1 MQSKPYE
8 RRKDMTE
15 TASRTQVILA
25 TLGVAM
31 ALLLAAL
38 DQTVVGVAMPRIV
51 SDLHGIQFYAWVTTA
66 YLITSTALVPVAG
79 KLGDMFGRK
88 PFMLAGMVGFIA
100 ASALCGL
107 SQNMIELVLFRG
119 IQGMFGGVL
128 FASTFAVMTD
138 LFPPEQRARM
148 SGVFGAI
155 FGLSSVIGPSL
166 GGLLTDGPGWRWVFY
181 VNIPLGV
188 VATTLVATQLP
199 RVRSQARLRDI
210 DFAGTAL
217 LLAGLTP
224 LLISL
229 SMLRDHSW
237 LSVQVLGLLGLA
249 VVLLVAFFITER
261 RVEHPIVPFQMFRLN
276 VFAVP
281 ALIAFFSAIGMFGA
295 IVFVPLVYQGVLGVS
310 ASNAGQLLT
319 PMQLAVVVTATAT
332 GVLLARV
339 PRYRFVGT
347 AALGAMI
354 LGLVLLAQIGPH
366 SSPWEVTR
374 DIILIG
380 AGLGVTFPLTLVVVQ
395 AGLPH
400 QLVGVAT
407 SQITFWRSLGG
418 TIGTAVLGAILT
430 NHLSNRPTR
439 VALASTL
446 HDLFLLAALV
456 AVVALVVSV
465 FLREVP
471 LTKEAQATPEAIEVA
486 A

>member
-1 MQSKPYE
+1 MTQS
-8 RRKDMTE
+8 
-15 TASRTQVILA
+15 ASRTQVILA

-100 ASALCGL
+100 ASAICGL
-107 SQNMIELVLFRG
+107 SQNMLELVVFRG
-119 IQGMFGGVL
+119 IQGIFGGVL

-181 VNIPLGV
+181 VNIPLGL
-188 VATTLVATQLP
+188 VATILVATQLP
-199 RVRSQARLRDI
+199 RVLSQARLRDI

-237 LSVQVLGLLGLA
+237 LSFQVLGLAGLA
-249 VVLLVAFFITER
+249 AVLLVAFFFTER
-261 RVEHPIVPFQMFRLN
+261 RVEHPIVPFGMFRLN
-276 VFAVP
+276 VFAIP

-319 PMQLAVVVTATAT
+319 PMQVAVVITATAT

-347 AALGAMI
+347 AALAVMI
-354 LGLVLLAQIGPH
+354 VGLVLLAQVGPH

-374 DIILIG
+374 DIVLIG

-400 QLVGVAT
+400 HLVGVAT

-430 NHLSNRPTR
+430 NNLPARPSR
-439 VALASTL
+439 LDLAGTL
-446 HDLFLLAALV
+446 HDLFLLAAAV
-456 AVVALVVSV
+456 AVVSLIVSV

-471 LTKEAQATPEAIEVA
+471 LTKESEAPVPAIEGVEVA

>member
-1 MQSKPYE
+1 
-8 RRKDMTE
+8 MTQGS
-15 TASRTQVILA
+15 SRSQVILA

-51 SDLHGIQFYAWVTTA
+51 SDLHGIELYAWATTA

-88 PFMLAGMVGFIA
+88 PFLIAGMIGFVA
-100 ASALCGL
+100 ASALCGT
-107 SQNMIELVLFRG
+107 SQNMVELVLFRAL
-119 IQGMFGGVL
+119 QGVFGGVL
-128 FASTFAVMTD
+128 FASTFAVLAD
-138 LFPPEQRARM
+138 VFPPEQRAKM
-148 SGVFGAI
+148 SGVFGAV

-188 VATTLVATQLP
+188 VATILVATQLP
-199 RVRSQARLRDI
+199 RVSSQAKLRDI
-210 DFAGTAL
+210 DFVGTAL

-224 LLISL
+224 LLLSL

-237 LSVQVLGLLGLA
+237 LSIQVLGLLGLA
-249 VVLLVAFFITER
+249 GFMLVAFFVTER
-261 RVEHPIVPFQMFRLN
+261 RVDHPIVPFHLFRLN

-281 ALIAFFSAIGMFGA
+281 ALVAFFSAIGMFGA

-310 ASNAGQLLT
+310 ASNSGQLLT
-319 PMQLAVVVTATAT
+319 PMMLAVVVTATAT
-332 GVLLARV
+332 GALISRI
-339 PRYRFVGT
+339 PNYRFVGT
-347 AALGAMI
+347 AALAAMI
-354 LGLVLLAQIGPH
+354 IGLVMLAQVGPS

-374 DIILIG
+374 DIIII
-380 AGLGVTFPLTLVVVQ
+380 AGRGVTFPLSLVVVQ

-430 NHLSNRPTR
+430 NHMPSTPSLI
-439 VALASTL
+439 ALAGTL
-446 HDLFLLAALV
+446 HGLFVLAALV
-456 AVVALVVSV
+456 AVVSLIVSV

-471 LTKEAQATPEAIEVA
+471 LTQQSQTRPEEIE
-486 A
+486 

>member
-1 MQSKPYE
+1 
-8 RRKDMTE
+8 MTQG
-15 TASRTQVILA
+15 ASRTQVILA

-51 SDLHGIQFYAWVTTA
+51 SDLHGIEFYAWVTTA

-100 ASALCGL
+100 ASAICGL
-107 SQNMIELVLFRG
+107 SQNMLELVVFRG
-119 IQGMFGGVL
+119 LQGVFGGIL

-181 VNIPLGV
+181 VNIPLGL
-188 VATTLVATQLP
+188 VATILVATQLP

-237 LSVQVLGLLGLA
+237 LSVQVLGLAGVA
-249 VVLLVAFFITER
+249 AFLLVAFFFTER
-261 RVEHPIVPFQMFRLN
+261 RVEHPIVPFGLFRLN

-281 ALIAFFSAIGMFGA
+281 ALVAFFSAIGMFGA

-319 PMQLAVVVTATAT
+319 PMQIAVVITATAT

-347 AALGAMI
+347 AALAVMI
-354 LGLVLLAQIGPH
+354 VGLVLLAQVGPH

-400 QLVGVAT
+400 HLVGVAT

-430 NHLSNRPTR
+430 NNLPARPSR
-439 VALASTL
+439 LDLAATL
-446 HDLFLLAALV
+446 HDLFLLAAAV
-456 AVVALVVSV
+456 AVISLVVSV

-471 LTKEAQATPEAIEVA
+471 LTRQSEAPVPAIEGVEA
-486 A
+486 AA

>member
-1 MQSKPYE
+1 
-8 RRKDMTE
+8 MTQG
-15 TASRTQVILA
+15 ASRTQVILA

-88 PFMLAGMVGFIA
+88 PFMLAGMAGFIA

-107 SQNMIELVLFRG
+107 SQNMLELVAFRG
-119 IQGMFGGVL
+119 VQGVFGGIL

-199 RVRSQARLRDI
+199 RVRSHAKLRDI

-237 LSVQVLGLLGLA
+237 LSIQVLGLLALA
-249 VVLLVAFFITER
+249 GVLLIAFFITER

-354 LGLVLLAQIGPH
+354 LGLVLLAQVGPH

-374 DIILIG
+374 DIIIIG

-430 NHLSNRPTR
+430 NNLSNRPTR
-439 VALASTL
+439 VALAGTL

-471 LTKEAQATPEAIEVA
+471 LTKESQTTPEAIEVA

>member
-1 MQSKPYE
+1 MTQSS
-8 RRKDMTE
+8 T
-15 TASRTQVILA
+15 RTQVILA

-51 SDLHGIQFYAWVTTA
+51 SDLHGIELYAWVTTA

-119 IQGMFGGVL
+119 LQGVFGGVL

-138 LFPPEQRARM
+138 LFPPDQRAKM

-188 VATTLVATQLP
+188 VATILVATQLP
-199 RVRSQARLRDI
+199 RVQSQARFRDI
-210 DFAGTAL
+210 DFVGTAL
-217 LLAGLTP
+217 LLGGLTP

-237 LSVQVLGLLGLA
+237 LSVQVMGLFGVA
-249 VVLLVAFFITER
+249 IVLLAAFYFTER
-261 RVEHPIVPFQMFRLN
+261 RVEHPIVPFELFKRN

-319 PMQLAVVVTATAT
+319 PMQIAVVITATAT
-332 GVLLARV
+332 GILLARV
-339 PRYRFVGT
+339 SRYRFVGT
-347 AALGAMI
+347 AALAALI
-354 LGLVLLAQIGPH
+354 LGLVLLAQIGPK
-366 SSPWEVTR
+366 SSPWEVTW
-374 DIILIG
+374 IIVIIG

-430 NHLSNRPTR
+430 NNLPSRPSPA
-439 VALASTL
+439 ALAGTL
-446 HDLFLLAALV
+446 HDLFLIAALV
-456 AVVALVVSV
+456 AVVSLVVSV

-471 LTKEAQATPEAIEVA
+471 LTQEAQAPAEAQTIEVA

>member
-1 MQSKPYE
+1 
-8 RRKDMTE
+8 MTQGS
-15 TASRTQVILA
+15 TRFQVILA

-51 SDLHGIQFYAWVTTA
+51 SDLHGIELYAWVTTA

-107 SQNMIELVLFRG
+107 SQNMPELVGFRG
-119 IQGMFGGVL
+119 LQGIFGGVL
-128 FASTFAVMTD
+128 FASTF
-138 LFPPEQRARM
+138 ARM

-249 VVLLVAFFITER
+249 GVLLVAFFITER
-261 RVEHPIVPFQMFRLN
+261 RVEHPIVPFRLFRLN

-281 ALIAFFSAIGMFGA
+281 ALISFFSAVGMFGA

-310 ASNAGQLLT
+310 ASNSGQLLT
-319 PMQLAVVVTATAT
+319 PMQLAVVVTATST
-332 GVLLARV
+332 GV
-339 PRYRFVGT
+339 
-347 AALGAMI
+347 
-354 LGLVLLAQIGPH
+354 
-366 SSPWEVTR
+366 
-374 DIILIG
+374 
-380 AGLGVTFPLTLVVVQ
+380 
-395 AGLPH
+395 
-400 QLVGVAT
+400 
-407 SQITFWRSLGG
+407 
-418 TIGTAVLGAILT
+418 
-430 NHLSNRPTR
+430 
-439 VALASTL
+439 
-446 HDLFLLAALV
+446 
-456 AVVALVVSV
+456 
-465 FLREVP
+465 
-471 LTKEAQATPEAIEVA
+471 
-486 A
+486 

>member
-1 MQSKPYE
+1 
-8 RRKDMTE
+8 MTQGS
-15 TASRTQVILA
+15 SRTQVILA

-51 SDLHGIQFYAWVTTA
+51 SDLRGIEFYAWVTTA

-100 ASALCGL
+100 ASAVCGL

-119 IQGMFGGVL
+119 IQGIFGGVL

-188 VATTLVATQLP
+188 VATILVATQLP
-199 RVRSQARLRDI
+199 RVRSHAQLRDI

-237 LSVQVLGLLGLA
+237 LSVQVLGLAGLA
-249 VVLLVAFFITER
+249 AILLVAFFFTER
-261 RVEHPIVPFQMFRLN
+261 RVEHPIVPFGLFRLN

-319 PMQLAVVVTATAT
+319 PMQLAVVFTATAT

-354 LGLVLLAQIGPH
+354 LGLVLLAQVGPH

-418 TIGTAVLGAILT
+418 TIGTAVLGAVLT
-430 NHLSNRPTR
+430 NHLSNQHTR
-439 VALASTL
+439 LALAGTL

-456 AVVALVVSV
+456 AVVSLIVSV

-471 LTKEAQATPEAIEVA
+471 LTKESQTPVEGTELEIEAVA
-486 A
+486 